1 MKNFYK
7 NFRNRDAKFSKGNK
21 IDYLKRLIPDDYKIN
36 NDKIDDEIDNKIN
49 EKLNYIDN
57 HKKINLIEYTLKLY
71 YEILDKNTIF
81 GVVHL
86 FYSRNINKLMN
97 ITKLIDNVN
106 ILYYQSVEFQEMK
119 SYQLRSKG
127 QNLFETINYNI
138 DGDDQYM
145 NEENEESEKIN
156 FSFGKN

>member
-1 MKNFYK
+1 MKKKYF
-7 NFRNRDAKFSKGNK
+7 F
-21 IDYLKRLIPDDYKIN
+21 LKVI
-36 NDKIDDEIDNKIN
+36 
-49 EKLNYIDN
+49 
-57 HKKINLIEYTLKLY
+57 
-71 YEILDKNTIF
+71 
-81 GVVHL
+81 
-86 FYSRNINKLMN
+86 INKLLN

-119 SYQLRSKG
+119 SYQVRSKG

>member
-1 MKNFYK
+1 MKKKYF
-7 NFRNRDAKFSKGNK
+7 F
-21 IDYLKRLIPDDYKIN
+21 LKMIIK
-36 NDKIDDEIDNKIN
+36 
-49 EKLNYIDN
+49 KL
-57 HKKINLIEYTLKLY
+57 L
-71 YEILDKNTIF
+71 
-81 GVVHL
+81 
-86 FYSRNINKLMN
+86 N

-119 SYQLRSKG
+119 SYQVRSKG